1 MPFLSS
7 FSGHT
12 SDGFLES
19 KRSVY
24 IPTNGYSQSGKPYKD
39 GWDVDR
45 GIEDALEKVTW
56 AYKAAYAIASNAAR
70 LSINLRSQN
79 PRSGEI
85 LPHTPIIHLLNHK
98 ANEYQDAFTF
108 RFMLS
113 QQILLSKKGAFVE
126 VVRNKV
132 GDVISFNL
140 LPPAITYPIPDPV
153 NFVTGYVVE
162 MGQGKN
168 RILTPEQV
176 IWIKV
181 PHPTDPYKGQTPL
194 ESAGLALEYDYY
206 SKIYNR
212 NFVVNDNRPGGILV
226 VNGEMGDVEAE
237 EISRRFQGT
246 TGNNIGGAGRTTVM
260 SADAAT
266 WIDTSTSQRDAQ
278 YTEARQLNKDEI
290 LIAFGVP
297 EAILG
302 NAAGR
307 TFANADVEVDIF
319 WRETMLPHITLIE
332 RAFDRLDDD
341 PSTFYSHDLS
351 SVATLDRDNRERSA
365 YHLEELKQGA
375 ISIDEYRILTGRNA
389 VGINNLLVPTN
400 LSPVVLEVDSTSTEA
415 AQASPDANGTGQ
427 RLNPAQRPGRPPKKP
442 SDSSEGVTSDVNIP
456 RDSTSGPAPIA
467 VQASPSTQL
476 AFDIPETKEEDNLA
490 ERRYRHIQRMERS
503 VALQMGAMFKR
514 QRRVIM
520 EKASSRKVKDK
531 WDSEAKISSSEVFD
545 KEVWDSQFI
554 EDANT
559 WITSAVIDGII
570 EISGMSSINNPANQ
584 NNPEVL
590 DIIEQRSMRMAL
602 VNETTK
608 SIIDSVLEK
617 SSSKSHNE
625 FISDLE
631 ERLTFSTA
639 SRIAMIARTEVSGSF
654 NSGMMIAAKDSGFTR
669 KSWVPLS
676 DDGSRHNHTSIENT
690 IIDIDESFVIDG
702 KSISYP
708 GDINGVADEIVNCRC
723 TLRFS

>member
-12 SDGFLES
+12 PDGFIES

-24 IPTNGYSQSGKPYKD
+24 VPTTGYSQSGKPYKD
-39 GWDVDR
+39 NWDVNR

-70 LSINLRSQN
+70 LSIDLRTEN

-85 LPHTPIIHLLNHK
+85 QKKTTVINLLNHK
-98 ANEYQDAFTF
+98 ANDYQDAFTF

-113 QQILLSKKGAFVE
+113 QQVLLSKKGAFVE

-132 GDVISFNL
+132 GDVVSFNL

-153 NFVTGYVVE
+153 KFVSGYVVE
-162 MGQGKN
+162 LGAGQQRVLG
-168 RILTPEQV
+168 PESV

-181 PHPTDPYKGQTPL
+181 PHATDPYKGQTPL
-194 ESAGLALEYDYY
+194 DAAGLAIEYDYY

-237 EISRRFQGT
+237 EISRRFAGT
-246 TGNNIGGAGRTTVM
+246 TGSSIGGAGRTTVM

-290 LIAFGVP
+290 LLAFGVP
-297 EAILG
+297 ESILG
-302 NAAGR
+302 NASGR
-307 TFANADVEVDIF
+307 TFANSDVEMDIF
-319 WRETMLPHITLIE
+319 WRETMLPHLTLIE

-341 PSTFYSHDLS
+341 PNTFYSHDLS
-351 SVATLDRDNRERSA
+351 SVATLDRDSRERAS

-375 ISIDEYRILTGRNA
+375 ISIDEYRLLTGRNA

-400 LSPVVLEVDSTSTEA
+400 LSPVVLQVDSSGVGTEPGDTA
-415 AQASPDANGTGQ
+415 AGS
-427 RLNPAQRPGRPPKKP
+427 RLNPAQRPGRPPKNPGKP
-442 SDSSEGVTSDVNIP
+442 SGTVTSDVDVSG
-456 RDSTSGPAPIA
+456 RTSNGPAPIA
-467 VQASPSTQL
+467 VSPAPMSEL
-476 AFDIPETKEEDNLA
+476 ALDIQETKEEENLA

-503 VALQMGAMFKR
+503 VALQMGSMFKR

-520 EKASSRKVKDK
+520 EKASSRKIKDK
-531 WDSEAKISSSEVFD
+531 WDAETKISATDVFD
-545 KEVWDSQFI
+545 KDIWDSQFV

-559 WITSAVIDGII
+559 WITSAVIDGMI
-570 EISGMSSINNPANQ
+570 EISGMGSINNPANQ

-590 DIIEQRSMRMAL
+590 SIIEQRSARMAL
-602 VNETTK
+602 VNDTTK
-608 SIIDSVLEK
+608 SIIDSVFEK
-617 SSSKSHNE
+617 TAGKSHAD
-625 FISDLE
+625 FISVLE
-631 ERLTFSTA
+631 ETLTASTA
-639 SRIAMIARTEVSGSF
+639 SRIATIARTEVSGSF
-654 NSGMMIAAKDSGFTR
+654 NSGMMIAAKDAGFTR

-676 DDGSRHNHTSIENT
+676 DDGSRHNHASIENS

-708 GDINGVADEIVNCRC
+708 GDINGVPDEIVNCRC